1 MQVHLDHI
9 LVAEDN
15 QTNRRI
21 LQHMLSKLKVPVVFA
36 DNGADAVVLATKQRY
51 ACILMDMMM
60 PVMDGLDAARK
71 IREAELGGGFRTPII
86 ALTAN
91 ADPGY
96 ERKCLEAGMDAF
108 LAKPFTFDQLSE
120 ILSRILTQKPAR
132 SEQKVINA
140 SVLST
145 FVRTMGEDD
154 HDFINELFMEFL
166 TQANQVRS
174 EVHVGLRS
182 KNGDLIAR
190 EMHSLRGSASV
201 IGAEQLVEM
210 CLEIERNAR
219 KNSFDEIELR
229 MSRFEGAINE
239 VKRELDQHSLLMA
252 SRRV

>member
-1 MQVHLDHI
+1 MQVHPDHI

-15 QTNRRI
+15 HTNRRI
-21 LQHMLSKLKVPVVFA
+21 LLHMLSKLDVPVVFA
-36 DNGADAVVLATKQRY
+36 DNGADAVEMAGKQRY
-51 ACILMDMMM
+51 TCILMDMIM
-60 PVMDGLDAARK
+60 PVMDGLDAARM
-71 IREAELGGGFRTPII
+71 IREAESGADYRTPII

-96 ERKCLEAGMDAF
+96 ERKCLSAGMDAF
-108 LAKPFTFDQLSE
+108 LTKPFTFDQLSKV
-120 ILSRILTQKPAR
+120 LSQFLTKKSIK
-132 SEQKVINA
+132 SEKRAINT

-145 FVRTMGEDD
+145 FVRTMGEHD
-154 HDFINELFMEFL
+154 HDFINELFREFL

-182 KNGDLIAR
+182 ENGDLIAR

-210 CLEIERNAR
+210 CHEIEGNAR
-219 KNSFDEIELR
+219 NNSFDEVELR

-239 VKRELDQHSLLMA
+239 VKRELSQYSLLMA
-252 SRRV
+252 SRKV